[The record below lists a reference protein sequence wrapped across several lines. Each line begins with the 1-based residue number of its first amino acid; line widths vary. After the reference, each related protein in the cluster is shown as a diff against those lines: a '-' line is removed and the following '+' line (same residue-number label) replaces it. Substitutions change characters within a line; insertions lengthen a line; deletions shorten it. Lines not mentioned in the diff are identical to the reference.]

1 MSRTLNSL
9 ALVGELGAA
18 QRRLE
23 LRDHAYVLQS
33 GLEESR
39 PAGSR
44 SGSAPRRLSR
54 AARKRRASD
63 VDAQRDHSL
72 AFGDHG
78 FFTLHRAIGCNAVI
92 QCVWVYDTG
101 IDIDGLKQFHH
112 NLGLGLLRRRIERSP
127 LKFARN
133 RWVLGEEGVDI
144 DIAERARPRTELSD
158 WADERSILPVDPE
171 RGPGWHLGVLPLT
184 DGSTAVTLVCSHYLV
199 DGLGLIAAVTDA
211 VSGNTRDLGLP
222 PPDSRTRR
230 RALAQDA
237 RRTLRDAPEVARA
250 IAAVT
255 KRARRLRGAGQPSVS
270 PPVDVNVSEGD
281 DDDTVV
287 APTVTIQV
295 SLDDWQACADALGG
309 TTQTLVAGWT
319 GKFAE
324 RLGRQRP
331 GDGAVTLSF
340 PISERPAGETHANA
354 TSFVTTS
361 VITSLDP
368 TLVTIDLR
376 EVRADI
382 KQGLRTLREAGDDS
396 SQYLRLIGLRRKRV
410 WKRMFD
416 AMVADPDSTVICS
429 YLGEVDPVFCRLD
442 GTDSEWIMGRVV
454 NQHERRQCLERAGG
468 QMVVQSWHVQDSI
481 RLCIYAYQPGT
492 QNTRRALC
500 ELAEKTLADFGLTG
514 TID

>member
-1 MSRTLNSL
+1 M
-9 ALVGELGAA
+9 
-18 QRRLE
+18 
-23 LRDHAYVLQS
+23 
-33 GLEESR
+33 
-39 PAGSR
+39 
-44 SGSAPRRLSR
+44 SAPRRLSR

-63 VDAQRDHSL
+63 VDTQRDHSL
-72 AFGDHG
+72 AFGDNG

-92 QCVWVYDTG
+92 QCVWVYDTD
-101 IDIDGLKQFHH
+101 IDLDGLKQFHH

-133 RWVLGEEGVDI
+133 RWVLGEKPVDI
-144 DIAERARPRTELSD
+144 DIAECARPRAELSD
-158 WADERSILPVDPE
+158 WADERSLVPVDPE

-184 DGSTAVTLVCSHYLV
+184 DGSTAVTLVCSHYLI
-199 DGLGLIAAVTDA
+199 DGFGLIAEVTDA
-211 VSGNTRDLGLP
+211 VLGNTRDLGLP

-237 RRTLRDAPEVARA
+237 RRTIRDVPEVARA
-250 IAAVT
+250 AAAVT

-270 PPVDVNVSEGD
+270 PPTNVNVNVNVNEGD

-319 GKFAE
+319 AKFAE
-324 RLGRQRP
+324 RMGRQRP
-331 GDGAVTLSF
+331 GDGAVTLSL
-340 PISERPAGETHANA
+340 PISGRPAGETHANA

-361 VITSLDP
+361 VTTSLDP

-376 EVRADI
+376 EVRAGI
-382 KQGLRTLREAGDDS
+382 RQGLRTLREAGDDS
-396 SQYLRLIGLRRKRV
+396 SQYLRLVGFRRKRV

-416 AMVADPDSTVICS
+416 AMFADPNSTVICS

-442 GTDSEWIMGRVV
+442 GTDSEWIMARVV
-454 NQHERRQCLERAGG
+454 NQHESRQCLERAGG
-468 QMVVQSWHVQDSI
+468 QMVVQSWLLQDSI
-481 RLCIYAYQPGT
+481 RLSIYAYQPGA
-492 QNTRRALC
+492 QNTRRALY
-500 ELAEKTLADFGLTG
+500 ELAEKTLADFGLAG
-514 TID
+514 TVD